1 MTVESRMQSIINH
14 GTSLM
19 CLPLLALILIAS
31 SAAQR
36 PSETRKPHMSKNE
49 LKTLLSK
56 AKTAEDH
63 QEIATCFAQQAQ
75 TFVKK
80 SREYQAR
87 CAEVAEHPMN
97 YPSKYPS
104 EYDRCRFLE
113 QYYALKSS
121 EAEKKANLHEQL
133 AKALRDEQR

>member
-1 MTVESRMQSIINH
+1 MKVESRIQSIVNH

-19 CLPLLALILIAS
+19 CLPLLTLILMAS
-31 SAAQR
+31 SPAQQ
-36 PSETRKPHMSKNE
+36 PSETPNPHMSKNE
-49 LKTLLSK
+49 LKTLLSN
-56 AKTAEDH
+56 AKTAKDH
-63 QEIATCFAQQAQ
+63 QEIATYFAQQAQ
-75 TFVKK
+75 AFVKK

-104 EYDRCRFLE
+104 EYDRCRFWE